1 MQRPIKR
8 YILDGKT
15 IRSLDDVYDQLIQQL
30 ALPKQ
35 FGRNL
40 DALWDVLSIDI
51 EGPYE
56 IAWHS
61 SQTSRVVMGQNFE
74 RIMKV
79 FRELESE
86 RNDFILIL
94 T

>member
-1 MQRPIKR
+1 VQRPIKR
-8 YILDGKT
+8 YLLDGTT
-15 IRSLDDVYDQLIQQL
+15 IHSLDDFYDQLIQQL

-40 DALWDVLSIDI
+40 DALWDVLSTDI

-56 IAWHS
+56 IVWHS
-61 SQTSRVVMGQNFE
+61 SQSSRVMIGQDFD
-74 RIMKV
+74 RIIKI
-79 FRELESE
+79 FHELESE
-86 RNDFILIL
+86 RNDFTLVL

>member
-15 IRSLDDVYDQLIQQL
+15 IHSLDDFYDQLIQQL

-61 SQTSRVVMGQNFE
+61 SQTSRAVMGQNFE

-79 FRELESE
+79 FHELESE
-86 RNDFILIL
+86 RNDFTLIL

>member
-15 IRSLDDVYDQLIQQL
+15 IRSLDDFYDQLIQQL

-40 DALWDVLSIDI
+40 DALWDVLSTDI
-51 EGPYE
+51 EGPFE

-61 SQTSRVVMGQNFE
+61 SQISKVMIGQYFD
-74 RIMKV
+74 RIIKV
-79 FRELESE
+79 FHDLEAE
-86 RNDFILIL
+86 RNDFTLIL